1 MNRFG
6 VCLVLTAL
14 LGAMACTQDA
24 HAQLYGASPFQNQ
37 FYQIDIVAGTA
48 LTTTAVTVPSRTI
61 TGINAVT
68 IDPTTNIAYAIVK
81 ASGVTGRLLITID
94 LPTAVGVEV
103 GNLGDNFSSLTFRAD
118 GQLFGTTGNGAAVP
132 ETLWTIDKAT
142 AVPTLAA
149 TLGNGADGEIIAY
162 SPNDTMLYHWSG
174 NGTVVYETITS
185 TPPYTVTNIPIIG
198 TTSGETFGAVWDG
211 CQGLFI
217 TSNISSSFN
226 TFATDGTVTAA
237 YGAAPDDVRG
247 LALVGGNT
255 CDADL
260 AVSIDSVPRTPQVA
274 GPVTLMADVHSA
286 GLARAITP
294 VLTITLPASV
304 TAATT
309 TGCVED
315 PAGIPTCTLKTM
327 FAGDT
332 TPVTIAGTYDG
343 NLGSVT
349 VAASTSSNDPQPA
362 NNSASFVFGDRI
374 FADGFEGP

>member
-1 MNRFG
+1 MSKYRQFAYA
-6 VCLVLTAL
+6 VAAAL
-14 LGAMACTQDA
+14 FASSA
-24 HAQLYGASPFQNQ
+24 HAQMYGASPFQNQ
-37 FYQIDIVAGTA
+37 FYKVDIVAGTA
-48 LTTTAVTVPSRTI
+48 LTTTPVSVPGRTI

-68 IDPTTNIAYAIVK
+68 IDPTTNIAYAVVK

-142 AVPTLAA
+142 ATPTLAA

-162 SPNDTMLYHWSG
+162 NPIDTMLYHWSG
-174 NGTVVYETITS
+174 NGTVVYEKITS
-185 TPPYTVTNIPIIG
+185 TPPYTLTNIPIIG

-211 CQGLFI
+211 CQNLFI

-237 YGAAPDDVRG
+237 YGAMPDDTRG

-260 AVSIDSVPRTPQVA
+260 SVSIATVPADPVPA
-274 GPVTLMADVHSA
+274 GPVTINIDVHSA
-286 GLARAITP
+286 GLARAIAP
-294 VLTITLPASV
+294 VLTITLPPAISG
-304 TAATT
+304 AAT

-315 PAGIPTCTLKTM
+315 PNGVPTCTLKTM

-332 TPVTIAGTYDG
+332 TTIAIAGMYNGTIG
-343 NLGSVT
+343 TVT
-349 VAASTSSNDPQPA
+349 AAVSTSSNDPQPA
-362 NNSASFVFGDRI
+362 NNSASFIFGDRI
-374 FADGFEGP
+374 FADDFEGP